1 VLCCLYSSV
10 FSSIYETGSSPA
22 EIQKEKITALTIT
35 CTYNMFIK
43 MFKYEIK
50 EIYKRM
56 QQYKLT
62 ILDPYNLVYV
72 KGKIHA

>member
-1 VLCCLYSSV
+1 
-10 FSSIYETGSSPA
+10 
-22 EIQKEKITALTIT
+22 
-35 CTYNMFIK
+35 